1 MTSPRY
7 SIIIPAYNAESSIE
21 QCVDTILNQEETDF
35 EMIIVDDGSTDNT
48 LHCITSVAKED
59 DRIKVIHQNNGG
71 PSSARNKALECA
83 IGEWIVFCD
92 ADDQVGDNW
101 LNNYTEIIKCNP
113 ESELVVLGINY
124 IFNSGENRDR
134 QVGVDYVGDPTELA
148 LLLSQKKIL
157 GYLWCKAFRNDVI
170 TRHNIRFNKL
180 FRFREDD
187 IFVME
192 YLNRISHVFSTTRVG
207 YNYHVPD
214 FLEKYRE
221 HTSSFELNKE
231 YYCLSKKLTGSSH
244 MTEEAHISLL
254 QSLYWNIK
262 TSSMTVMDARNAYV
276 QITGRERFKF
286 KYILFIIRLFVNY
299 LK

>member
-113 ESELVVLGINY
+113 ES
-124 IFNSGENRDR
+124 
-134 QVGVDYVGDPTELA
+134 
-148 LLLSQKKIL
+148 
-157 GYLWCKAFRNDVI
+157 
-170 TRHNIRFNKL
+170 
-180 FRFREDD
+180 
-187 IFVME
+187 
-192 YLNRISHVFSTTRVG
+192 
-207 YNYHVPD
+207 
-214 FLEKYRE
+214 
-221 HTSSFELNKE
+221 
-231 YYCLSKKLTGSSH
+231 
-244 MTEEAHISLL
+244 
-254 QSLYWNIK
+254 
-262 TSSMTVMDARNAYV
+262 
-276 QITGRERFKF
+276 
-286 KYILFIIRLFVNY
+286 
-299 LK
+299 